1 VIGVRLTALAAV
13 ALCLL
18 AACGGGS
25 TTGTTSSTASSTS
38 GPSTSVT
45 SAPAGATT
53 PVSVAPNH
61 PTSHLVAV
69 RVARQEGADRIVF
82 EFAERLPGYKVA
94 YVSKP
99 IIGTSGKETPLAGTA
114 ALVVR
119 MEQASGV
126 DLSTGLKEIYQG
138 PNRVAATGTQ
148 QVLEV
153 AQVEDFEGVLTWA
166 AGLKAQAPFRVLALA
181 SPPRLVID
189 VSS

>member
-1 VIGVRLTALAAV
+1 M
-13 ALCLL
+13 
-18 AACGGGS
+18 
-25 TTGTTSSTASSTS
+25 
-38 GPSTSVT
+38 
-45 SAPAGATT
+45 
-53 PVSVAPNH
+53 
-61 PTSHLVAV
+61 
-69 RVARQEGADRIVF
+69 VF

-94 YVSKP
+94 YASKP

-138 PNRVAATGTQ
+138 PNRVAAAGTQ

-166 AGLKAQAPFRVLALA
+166 TGLKAQAPFTVRALDA
-181 SPPRLVID
+181 PPRLVID
-189 VSS
+189 VSAS